1 MSFGQKPHK
10 PARNKRLTPEM
21 KKKGMEFVFNYEILT
36 IEEWVNVMFSDE
48 STYQQFTV
56 RYQREGR
63 PQVKTY
69 DEKYR

>member
-1 MSFGQKPHK
+1 
-10 PARNKRLTPEM
+10 M